1 MQEINLVVGFAHPE
15 LGALLHDVGE
25 HAATQEHHVL
35 PPRRVFDPDR
45 GGGRKEKREEGERER
60 CKAVQV
66 KMKSNQK
73 QRNDKG
79 SGSEKQEIGGDK
91 AESVLLNLLELEL
104 LQAGFVA
111 LEHLC
116 SHD

>member
-1 MQEINLVVGFAHPE
+1 MCF
-15 LGALLHDVGE
+15 
-25 HAATQEHHVL
+25 
-35 PPRRVFDPDR
+35 RRGGSSILIG

>member
-1 MQEINLVVGFAHPE
+1 M
-15 LGALLHDVGE
+15 
-25 HAATQEHHVL
+25 
-35 PPRRVFDPDR
+35 
-45 GGGRKEKREEGERER
+45 
-60 CKAVQV
+60 QV